1 MYTIIDA
8 GRIVY
13 TRRKKRIQRKINHLI
28 KKSSENKINKKNQQK
43 KINKKLKQ
51 QKTKIESI
59 EKTKIESKSNQI
71 KETQTK

>member
-28 KKSSENKINKKNQQK
+28 KKSFEKKNQMRKKINKKNQQK
-43 KINKKLKQ
+43 IKS
-51 QKTKIESI
+51 T
-59 EKTKIESKSNQI
+59 KTKIESKINQI
-71 KETQTK
+71 KET